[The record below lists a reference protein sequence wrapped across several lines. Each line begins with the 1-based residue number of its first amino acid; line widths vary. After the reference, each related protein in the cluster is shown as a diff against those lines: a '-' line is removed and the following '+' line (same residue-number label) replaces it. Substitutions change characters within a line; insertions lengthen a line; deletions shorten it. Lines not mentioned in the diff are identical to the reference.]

1 MVGAG
6 NMQEREGRWV
16 EKPSQRE
23 SQDVEV
29 ETTRQEQCVT
39 DGRPLEYDRERQ
51 RGTQRGQK
59 SLAQRDGK
67 RQTGRGVPGESPGY
81 QIGGGYQIP
90 VCEDSL

>member
-1 MVGAG
+1 MGGEAF
-6 NMQEREGRWV
+6 
-16 EKPSQRE
+16 PE

-29 ETTRQEQCVT
+29 ETTWQEQCVT
-39 DGRPLEYDRERQ
+39 DGHPLGYDGERQ
-51 RGTQRGQK
+51 RGTQRDQK